1 MPVSTIFNRGLL
13 VLLLLAGP
21 FEIQAAE
28 PVKIASIYAF
38 SGVAAE
44 SNRPAFEGVRYG
56 VTELNQR
63 GGILNRP
70 VELIEFDNRSTPIGA
85 KVAARRAIEA
95 DVTAVIGASWSSH
108 SLAIAKV
115 VQPAGIIMITTDST
129 NPQVTLVGDYIF
141 RVCYTDTFQ
150 GRVMA
155 RFARAHLNAGKA
167 IVFINIASDYS
178 MGLAQAFSAFF
189 QDAGGTVLGSIHYK
203 HQQDQFK
210 DVVAQARAFQPDVLF
225 IPGHDESARLILAA
239 QEAGIQGIPLGA
251 DGWST
256 EIFFERGG
264 YRITRGYYCT
274 HWSEMVDNQASR
286 DFVDRY
292 RRPDYTLS
300 TEPLGYDAVLL
311 LADAIKRAGTL
322 ERAAVRAA
330 LAATRSY
337 AGVSGAITF
346 DASGDPLKA
355 TIIMAIENG
364 RRQYLESVGPE

>member
-1 MPVSTIFNRGLL
+1 MRVSATLGLL
-13 VLLLLAGP
+13 ILLIGLIPGHG
-21 FEIQAAE
+21 IQAAE

-44 SNRPAFEGVRYG
+44 SNRPSFEGVRYG
-56 VTELNQR
+56 VTEINQR
-63 GGILNRP
+63 GGILGRP
-70 VELIEFDNRSTPIGA
+70 VELIEIDNRSTPIGA
-85 KVAARRAIEA
+85 KVAARRAVEA

-108 SLAIAKV
+108 SLAVAKV
-115 VQPAGIIMITTDST
+115 VQPQGIIMITTDST
-129 NPQVTLVGDYIF
+129 NPQVTLVGDNIF

-150 GRVMA
+150 GQVMA
-155 RFARAHLNAGKA
+155 RFAREHLKAVDA

-178 MGLAQAFSAFF
+178 LGLAQAFSTFF
-189 QDAGGTVLGSIHYK
+189 KNAGGTILGSIHYK
-203 HQQDQFK
+203 RKQDRYENVM
-210 DVVAQARAFQPDVLF
+210 DQARAFRPDVLF

-239 QEAGIQGIPLGA
+239 QEAGIEGIPLGA

-264 YRITRGYYCT
+264 NRIIRGFYCT
-274 HWSEMVDNQASR
+274 HWSEKVDNQASR
-286 DFVDRY
+286 EFVDRY

-311 LADAIKRAGTL
+311 LADAIERAGTL

-330 LAATRSY
+330 LAATRNY

-346 DASGDPLKA
+346 NASGDPLKA
-355 TIIMAIENG
+355 TAIMAIENG
-364 RRQYLESVGPE
+364 RRQYLKSVGPE